1 MTAITSSATL
11 LTIDTLGLS
20 IGFVDRDHA
29 HRSWPEVNFY
39 DVRRCGTGRTFSLSF
54 LTALFVCVEHIAR
67 AEVEKK

>member
-29 HRSWPEVNFY
+29 HRSWLEVNFY
-39 DVRRCGTGRTFSLSF
+39 DVRRHGTGRKFSLSF
-54 LTALFVCVEHIAR
+54 RTALSESHENGALAKER
-67 AEVEKK
+67 NK